1 MRSIKRIIAISL
13 MMSLAMSSNIVSIA
27 EEENTTE
34 TVIAIESEPV
44 PAPAPNIIYS
54 EDASPSAN
62 NGLIEIQEA
71 PIVTESV
78 EYVTDEELAEME
90 AYEKERARV
99 EAKAEENREQ
109 AKKEEEAR
117 KPKLRSLGTFTLTA
131 YCTCKKCCG
140 KNSPEVTGKPSRTR
154 SGTNPVQGRTVAVDK
169 NVIPLGTHIFIN
181 GHEYVAEDTGS
192 WVEGNDVDIF
202 FNSHREALIFGVQK
216 AEVFVYQ

>member
-1 MRSIKRIIAISL
+1 MRSIKRIIAISVI
-13 MMSLAMSSNIVSIA
+13 MSLAMSSSIVSIA

-34 TVIAIESEPV
+34 TVIAIESEP
-44 PAPAPNIIYS
+44 APAPNIIYS
-54 EDASPSAN
+54 GDASSSVN
-62 NGLIEIQEA
+62 NGYIDIQEA
-71 PIVTESV
+71 PVTESV

-154 SGTNPVQGRTVAVDK
+154 SGTSPVQGRTVAVDK
-169 NVIPLGTHIFIN
+169 NVIPLGTHITIN

-192 WVEGNDVDIF
+192 WVKGNDVDIF
-202 FNSHREALIFGVQK
+202 FNSHREALNFGVQK

>member
-1 MRSIKRIIAISL
+1 MRRSIKRIIVISL
-13 MMSLAMSSNIVSIA
+13 IMSLAMSSNIVSIA
-27 EEENTTE
+27 EEENQTE
-34 TVIAIESEPV
+34 TIIIETEPV
-44 PAPAPNIIYS
+44 PAPNIIYS
-54 EDASPSAN
+54 GDASSVN
-62 NGLIEIQEA
+62 NEIINIQEA
-71 PIVTESV
+71 PTESV
-78 EYVTDEELAEME
+78 EYVTDEELTEME
-90 AYEKERARV
+90 SYEKERARV

-154 SGTNPVQGRTVAVDK
+154 SGTSPVQGRTVAVDK

-216 AEVFVYQ
+216 AEVFVYR

>member
-1 MRSIKRIIAISL
+1 MRRSIKRIIVISL
-13 MMSLAMSSNIVSIA
+13 IMSLAMSSNIVSIA
-27 EEENTTE
+27 EEENQTE
-34 TVIAIESEPV
+34 TIIIETEPV
-44 PAPAPNIIYS
+44 PAPNIIYS
-54 EDASPSAN
+54 GDASSVN
-62 NGLIEIQEA
+62 NEIIDIQEA
-71 PIVTESV
+71 PTESV

-90 AYEKERARV
+90 SYEKERARV

-154 SGTNPVQGRTVAVDK
+154 SGTTPVQGRTVAVDK

-202 FNSHREALIFGVQK
+202 FNSHKEALIFGVQK

>member
-1 MRSIKRIIAISL
+1 MRSIKRIIALSL
-13 MMSLAMSSNIVSIA
+13 VMSLAISSSIVSIA
-27 EEENTTE
+27 EEENQTE
-34 TVIAIESEPV
+34 TVIVIESE

-54 EDASPSAN
+54 GDASPSVN
-62 NGLIEIQEA
+62 NGPIDIQEA
-71 PIVTESV
+71 PPVTESV

-117 KPKLRSLGTFTLTA
+117 KPKLRSLGMFTLTA

-154 SGTNPVQGRTVAVDK
+154 SGTSPVQGRTVAVDK

>member
-1 MRSIKRIIAISL
+1 MRRSIKRIIVISL
-13 MMSLAMSSNIVSIA
+13 IMSLAMSSNIVSIA
-27 EEENTTE
+27 EEENQTE
-34 TVIAIESEPV
+34 TIIIETEPV
-44 PAPAPNIIYS
+44 PAPNIIYS
-54 EDASPSAN
+54 GDASSVN
-62 NGLIEIQEA
+62 NEIIDIREA
-71 PIVTESV
+71 PTESV

-90 AYEKERARV
+90 SYEKERARV

-154 SGTNPVQGRTVAVDK
+154 SGTTPVQGRTVAVDK

>member
-1 MRSIKRIIAISL
+1 MRRSIKRIIVISL
-13 MMSLAMSSNIVSIA
+13 IMSLAMSSNIVSIA
-27 EEENTTE
+27 EEENQTE
-34 TVIAIESEPV
+34 TIIIETEPV
-44 PAPAPNIIYS
+44 PAPNIIYS
-54 EDASPSAN
+54 GDASSVN
-62 NGLIEIQEA
+62 NEIIDIQEA
-71 PIVTESV
+71 PTESV

-90 AYEKERARV
+90 SYEKERARV

-154 SGTNPVQGRTVAVDK
+154 SGTTPVQGRTVAVDK

>member
-1 MRSIKRIIAISL
+1 MRRSIKRIIVISL
-13 MMSLAMSSNIVSIA
+13 IMSLAMSSNIVSIA
-27 EEENTTE
+27 EEENQTE
-34 TVIAIESEPV
+34 TIIIETEPV
-44 PAPAPNIIYS
+44 PAPNIIYS
-54 EDASPSAN
+54 GDASSVN
-62 NGLIEIQEA
+62 NEIINIQEA
-71 PIVTESV
+71 PTESV
-78 EYVTDEELAEME
+78 EYITDEELAEME
-90 AYEKERARV
+90 SYEKERARV

-154 SGTNPVQGRTVAVDK
+154 SGTSPVQGRTVAVDK

>member
-1 MRSIKRIIAISL
+1 MRRSIKRIIAISL

-27 EEENTTE
+27 EEENPVE
-34 TVIAIESEPV
+34 TIIIETEPV
-44 PAPAPNIIYS
+44 PAPNIIYS
-54 EDASPSAN
+54 GEASSVN
-62 NGLIEIQEA
+62 NEIINIQEA
-71 PIVTESV
+71 PVTESV

-117 KPKLRSLGTFTLTA
+117 KPKLKSLGVFNLTA

-154 SGTNPVQGRTVAVDK
+154 SGTSPVQGRTVAVDK
-169 NVIPLGTHIFIN
+169 NVIPLGTHIIIN

-192 WVEGNDVDIF
+192 WVKGNDVDIF
-202 FNSHREALIFGVQK
+202 FNSHREALTFGVQK